1 MARRQRARLYDE
13 VLSGLG
19 RRIVG
24 GDLGPG
30 TVLDPA
36 GLGVEHGVSRTVVR
50 EVLRGLGSRGLV
62 TASPRSGTVVNE
74 REDWVLLDPAV
85 LRWRFETRP
94 DDYFLEELTELRQVI
109 EPAIARFA
117 AERRTDHD
125 IAALSDAL
133 SAMEASDTKKAES
146 HIDADVRFHHA
157 LLRSAHN
164 ELFEHMSV
172 IIEIG
177 LRCRDRYV
185 ISSGNLAAPGSH
197 EEIIAAHAEVL
208 EAVRKRRRHS
218 AEMAMRGLLNR
229 SAQDN
234 RSVQRTERQG
244 QKVEYEVGQGQKGPV
259 AHKTRPL

>member
-1 MARRQRARLYDE
+1 MARSPRARLYDE

-24 GDLGPG
+24 GDLAPG
-30 TVLDPA
+30 TMLDLA
-36 GLGVEHGVSRTVVR
+36 GLGAEYGVSRTVVR

-62 TASPRSGTVVNE
+62 AASPRSGTVVNG

-133 SAMEASDTKKAES
+133 LALEASDPEQVEG
-146 HIDADVRFHHA
+146 HIEADVRFHHA

-164 ELFEHMSV
+164 ELFEQMSV

-185 ISSGNLAAPGSH
+185 IGSGGLAAPGTH
-197 EEIIAAHAEVL
+197 EEIIAAHAAVM

-218 AEMAMRGLLNR
+218 AELAMRGLLNR

-234 RSVQRTERQG
+234 RSVQGNER
-244 QKVEYEVGQGQKGPV
+244 
-259 AHKTRPL
+259 RL